1 MTAGGTEST
10 AHALAVARIYS
21 KVTTYGII
29 AAQVVTGLV
38 LAGTVLLWLNS
49 HAAYSVLTVAAIGIA
64 PSFSLARRVF
74 SLGVEATPDLI
85 LRAFYVGEGLK
96 IGLTVGLFVIALL
109 TLDIEVIWVVGGY
122 LATIVVYWFAILM
135 PEPSWTK

>member
-1 MTAGGTEST
+1 MTVARTEAT
-10 AHALAVARIYS
+10 VHALALARIYS

-38 LAGTVLLWLNS
+38 LAGTLLFWLNS
-49 HAAYSVLTVAAIGIA
+49 HAAYSALTGAAIGIV
-64 PSFSLARRVF
+64 PSFYLARRVF
-74 SLGVEATPDLI
+74 SLSVEATPDQI

-109 TLDIEVIWVVGGY
+109 MLDVAVVWVVGGY
-122 LATIVVYWFAILM
+122 LATIIVYWFAILM
-135 PEPSWTK
+135 PEPSWKK